1 MKANHRLT
9 ISPISMRMQFMQLGL
24 DTCLGTGMEEA
35 RLFSTEVEVSV
46 SSVLRLQEVRRPQPI
61 AVNTSK
67 AMNPDKMK
75 KHVDVI

>member
-24 DTCLGTGMEEA
+24 DTGLGTGMEEA
-35 RLFSTEVEVSV
+35 RLFSTKAGVSV
-46 SSVLRLQEVRRPQPI
+46 SSGLRLQEVRRPQPI

-67 AMNPDKMK
+67 AINPDKMK
-75 KHVDVI
+75 NYVI